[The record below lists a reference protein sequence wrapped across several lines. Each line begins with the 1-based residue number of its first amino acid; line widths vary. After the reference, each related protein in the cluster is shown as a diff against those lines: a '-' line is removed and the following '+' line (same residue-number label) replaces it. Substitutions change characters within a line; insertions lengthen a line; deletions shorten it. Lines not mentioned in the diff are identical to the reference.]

1 MLIRFYN
8 PDEKCLLRGTDWG
21 FKLSDLRFV
30 FKGLIEWIVTEKRI
44 RYSDWLRAGRSGD
57 RVPVEAKFSSPVQTG
72 PGAHP
77 DSCTMGTESFS
88 GLKSG
93 RGVMLTPH
101 HFLVPWS
108 RKNITIPL
116 IPLLAVRPVRNF
128 SDCIRVNFTINLK
141 KDFAVWILLNATVT
155 WEFI

>member
-1 MLIRFYN
+1 MDGPGIQSQWGARF
-8 PDEKCLLRGTDWG
+8 
-21 FKLSDLRFV
+21 S
-30 FKGLIEWIVTEKRI
+30 
-44 RYSDWLRAGRSGD
+44 A
-57 RVPVEAKFSSPVQTG
+57 PVQTG

-77 DSCTMGTESFS
+77 ASCTMDTGSFPVVKS
-88 GLKSG
+88 GL
-93 RGVMLTPH
+93 GVKLFPH

-116 IPLLAVRPVRNF
+116 IPLLAVRPVQNF

-155 WEFI
+155 WDFI